1 MTTNRLVQL
10 MVAISVIIE
19 EIFEFFRPQD
29 PPSESDN
36 ADTTQDTQ
44 LLKPITPKPPE
55 SQVEQLLFIQTF

>member
-44 LLKPITPKPPE
+44 
-55 SQVEQLLFIQTF
+55 